1 MRDAMTL
8 DSDALQSAQQ
18 AFDDLLRAE
27 AEQQHAY
34 FAELPDGRISLEL
47 EWLDIR
53 SITREIIA
61 AYLARAAQ
69 PKFPIGS

>member
-1 MRDAMTL
+1 MTF

-18 AFDDLLRAE
+18 AFDERLRAE

-34 FAELPDGRISLEL
+34 FAEFPDGRISLEL

-53 SITREIIA
+53 SITREIVA
-61 AYLARAAQ
+61 AYLTCAAQ
-69 PKFPIGS
+69 PKFPVES